1 MISNTSLNTNSILEH
16 SKHLNVL
23 YHVPIYQC
31 INVRVAGYGGG
42 VDPLNID
49 ELLPRSVVVAFS
61 L

>member
-1 MISNTSLNTNSILEH
+1 MISNTSLNTKSILEH
-16 SKHLNVL
+16 SNAWNVL
-23 YHVPIYQC
+23 YHVSIYQC